1 MIGEAKPQLLIGADN
16 WHLIVSRKVYSGKK
30 NEPAASLTRL
40 GWILHGTAPIRSLM
54 EDNERVLHCI
64 KKAAEIDVYKE
75 TIDERLEAIL
85 KQSFAI
91 DALGINNKKRLTSA
105 DARAVQ
111 LFNTTIEK
119 RERRYYLGLPWKTD
133 NTKFPESYN
142 MAFKRLKSIE
152 RKMDQS
158 DEFKQSYTKQINNLL
173 EKNYAH
179 PVERTRILTSK
190 EWYLPHF
197 AVTNPNKPGK
207 VRLVF
212 DAAARSNEVC
222 LNDELLDGPDL
233 LQSLPGILLMFR
245 ERKYATTADIREMFL
260 QIKVNEDDQ
269 VAQKFLWRGENRDKP
284 PKEYVMTSL
293 IFGAKSSPFL
303 AHSVRDYNAS
313 CYRTTHPNAHNAI
326 TKNHYMDD
334 YVDSFDTED
343 EAIKTM
349 QEVIEVHSYAG
360 FTLAGWNSNSQR
372 IVEATPPEL
381 RSTSPKELGTT
392 PLHYEK
398 TLGISWEAA
407 EDVLSF
413 NTSLHRVPQEV
424 KQGIRQ
430 PTKREALGAVMSVF
444 DPLGL
449 ISYYTVTAK
458 IILQQLW
465 RLKTGW
471 DEEIPTD
478 QASEFKQWLCQLENV
493 KTLKIPRWY
502 NYTRGAE
509 LQLHVFCDASEQA
522 HASVAYWRIGTD
534 VIDVRLITAKARV
547 APIKSQSIPRLELQA
562 ALIGARLAVA
572 ITEGHRIEPNKIV
585 LWTDSTTVL
594 QWIRNDK
601 ARHPPFVAHRLTEI
615 TETTDASQWRWVP
628 TRENVADDATRITL
642 DHKTDN
648 DRWFVGPAFLYGPEE
663 TWPKESC
670 EPQVLTMTVIERRA
684 NRNDLP
690 DIERFSQYE
699 RLIRATAY
707 VQLFIRKLKDRSTR
721 LSVSD
726 LKDAEQAWV
735 REAQNQSF
743 QDEIDTLK
751 KGKPIKKTSRL
762 AKYDPFLDEYGL
774 LRVRGRLQTPIA
786 EETRNPIL
794 LDGRHTFTK
803 LIVMKEHRR
812 ALHTNNERT
821 EAHIR
826 PFTNCGMDYFG
837 PICVTIGRRHEKRWG
852 AIFTCLSTRAV
863 HIEIVAS
870 LSTDS
875 ALMALRRMAARRG
888 WPQIIY
894 SDNATNFKGADLELR
909 KAMEKWTPEIEN
921 LCLVQRTEWRYIA
934 PGAPHQGGAWERLIR
949 TIKDAI
955 RIVLT
960 EKYPKEETF
969 STLMTEIEYSVNAR
983 PLTHVPV
990 NPDDPEALTPNHFL
1004 LGAPDTMPILGT
1016 SPHVTKRTWKTAQA
1030 LADEFWRRWVK
1041 EYLPTLNARGHT
1053 PRMKSP
1059 VKIGDVVII
1068 MDPLLPRNVWPR
1080 GIVTKTHSGP
1090 DGETR
1095 SVEVETKLHQL
1106 RRPVT
1111 RIVVL
1116 PTESFTS

>member
-1 MIGEAKPQLLIGADN
+1 MNQ
-16 WHLIVSRKVYSGKK
+16 
-30 NEPAASLTRL
+30 TRSCY
-40 GWILHGTAPIRSLM
+40 GRIP
-54 EDNERVLHCI
+54 
-64 KKAAEIDVYKE
+64 
-75 TIDERLEAIL
+75 
-85 KQSFAI
+85 
-91 DALGINNKKRLTSA
+91 
-105 DARAVQ
+105 
-111 LFNTTIEK
+111 
-119 RERRYYLGLPWKTD
+119 RRY
-133 NTKFPESYN
+133 
-142 MAFKRLKSIE
+142 
-152 RKMDQS
+152 
-158 DEFKQSYTKQINNLL
+158 
-173 EKNYAH
+173 
-179 PVERTRILTSK
+179 
-190 EWYLPHF
+190 
-197 AVTNPNKPGK
+197 
-207 VRLVF
+207 
-212 DAAARSNEVC
+212 
-222 LNDELLDGPDL
+222 
-233 LQSLPGILLMFR
+233 
-245 ERKYATTADIREMFL
+245 
-260 QIKVNEDDQ
+260 
-269 VAQKFLWRGENRDKP
+269 
-284 PKEYVMTSL
+284 
-293 IFGAKSSPFL
+293 
-303 AHSVRDYNAS
+303 
-313 CYRTTHPNAHNAI
+313 
-326 TKNHYMDD
+326 
-334 YVDSFDTED
+334 
-343 EAIKTM
+343 
-349 QEVIEVHSYAG
+349 
-360 FTLAGWNSNSQR
+360 
-372 IVEATPPEL
+372 
-381 RSTSPKELGTT
+381 
-392 PLHYEK
+392 
-398 TLGISWEAA
+398 
-407 EDVLSF
+407 
-413 NTSLHRVPQEV
+413 
-424 KQGIRQ
+424 
-430 PTKREALGAVMSVF
+430 
-444 DPLGL
+444 
-449 ISYYTVTAK
+449 
-458 IILQQLW
+458 
-465 RLKTGW
+465 
-471 DEEIPTD
+471 
-478 QASEFKQWLCQLENV
+478 
-493 KTLKIPRWY
+493 
-502 NYTRGAE
+502 
-509 LQLHVFCDASEQA
+509 
-522 HASVAYWRIGTD
+522 
-534 VIDVRLITAKARV
+534 
-547 APIKSQSIPRLELQA
+547 
-562 ALIGARLAVA
+562 
-572 ITEGHRIEPNKIV
+572 
-585 LWTDSTTVL
+585 
-594 QWIRNDK
+594 WIRNDK

-670 EPQVLTMTVIERRA
+670 EPQVLTLTVIERRA

-707 VQLFIRKLKDRSTR
+707 VRLFIRKLKDRSTR

-726 LKDAEQAWV
+726 LKEAEQTWV
-735 REAQNQSF
+735 REAQEQSF

-794 LDGRHTFTK
+794 LDGRHTLTK
-803 LIVMKEHRR
+803 LIVMKEHKR
-812 ALHTNNERT
+812 ALHTNNERVVNDLRQKYCILRLRPTVRSIARSCTLCVLRKKAATKPNFGLLPRVRT

-960 EKYPKEETF
+960 EKYPKEETL
-969 STLMTEIEYSVNAR
+969 STFMTEIECSVNAR

-990 NPDDPEALTPNHFL
+990 TPDDPEALTPNHFL
-1004 LGAPDTMPILGT
+1004 LGAPDAMPILGN
-1016 SPHVTKRTWKTAQA
+1016 SPHATKRSWKTAQA
-1030 LADEFWRRWVK
+1030 LADEFWRKWVK

-1068 MDPLLPRNVWPR
+1068 MDPLLAHNVWPR
-1080 GIVTKTHSGP
+1080 GIVTKTHKGP

-1095 SVEVETKLHQL
+1095 SVEVETKLHKL